1 MKMRNKYLGSVA
13 PLALLFTLVSMTFT
27 AAYLK
32 NSFSQ
37 TAMEKYRYSEWK
49 ALYAAEAGL
58 HKVGVVVLPKISGDT
73 LLLPDGVEYGKDEND
88 EYFGQYKDIDCK
100 TELQENST
108 RKRYVAQAT
117 GVAEYTTPNG
127 NDVSIERTVFT
138 TMVPR
143 GFEEFMYFTNEEV
156 PIGPGNTG
164 TVNFGSNDVLEGKV
178 HSNGQM
184 VMSIYGC
191 PEFTGDVNIT
201 HEAIEEF
208 GSGITG
214 GDCENSFLDEEGNS
228 IIDTVS
234 TIIFPPDNSAEV
246 ARANAT
252 HTFSADDMLWRVGK
266 KDTMIMT
273 EINFVEGGFWVAQW
287 WYNIP
292 PVGSPAVEYDFIW
305 DSLSAGLNCEI
316 SGVHFG
322 PDNEYDYFDSTYYE
336 NILVL
341 SATDASGNFVQSEII
356 SMVNTGDVI
365 RVQNT
370 IGSRI
375 ATFTATNAIPL
386 GPDRIMITYDN
397 ASFYYSS
404 LNGNGFND
412 NEPITFI
419 NTSAT
424 TGLAGDVEWNSF
436 YYYHDHLDN
445 GAAYCEAGR
454 IQHFDFEYWNYGGI
468 SGTNCDIFSCP
479 SIIYNSDYAYGSRLF
494 YPKGSTPKV
503 IYIRGGQVLVRGI
516 VDGQY
521 SIVTDDYTEYRRHDD
536 TDKIDRVWG
545 NIWLIDDV
553 VYSDSYASGQT
564 IHPNDGGST
573 NVLGLIAGGNVIIA
587 NTRPNGARGKQY
599 GEDIII
605 NASILAMNGGFI
617 SHYWQNTLL
626 GYHDFNDGL
635 EYGIIA
641 DGRGG
646 HRNYYQEQIGIGPD
660 YSGVYTGTNDFRG
673 DVNLWGSIVQF
684 KRGYML
690 RNYLGPYNVTPGV
703 GYDKN
708 YNYDYNL
715 LVNPPPYFP
724 DLETENSNVVLKMAS
739 YGEAKK

>member
-1 MKMRNKYLGSVA
+1 MRNKYLGSVA

-234 TIIFPPDNSAEV
+234 TIIFLPVNSAEV

-292 PVGSPAVEYDFIW
+292 PVGSPAAEYDFIW
-305 DSLSAGLNCEI
+305 DS
-316 SGVHFG
+316 
-322 PDNEYDYFDSTYYE
+322 ST
-336 NILVL
+336 
-341 SATDASGNFVQSEII
+341 
-356 SMVNTGDVI
+356 
-365 RVQNT
+365 
-370 IGSRI
+370 GS
-375 ATFTATNAIPL
+375 P
-386 GPDRIMITYDN
+386 
-397 ASFYYSS
+397 
-404 LNGNGFND
+404 
-412 NEPITFI
+412 
-419 NTSAT
+419 
-424 TGLAGDVEWNSF
+424 
-436 YYYHDHLDN
+436 
-445 GAAYCEAGR
+445 
-454 IQHFDFEYWNYGGI
+454 
-468 SGTNCDIFSCP
+468 
-479 SIIYNSDYAYGSRLF
+479 
-494 YPKGSTPKV
+494 
-503 IYIRGGQVLVRGI
+503 
-516 VDGQY
+516 
-521 SIVTDDYTEYRRHDD
+521 
-536 TDKIDRVWG
+536 
-545 NIWLIDDV
+545 
-553 VYSDSYASGQT
+553 
-564 IHPNDGGST
+564 
-573 NVLGLIAGGNVIIA
+573 
-587 NTRPNGARGKQY
+587 
-599 GEDIII
+599 
-605 NASILAMNGGFI
+605 
-617 SHYWQNTLL
+617 
-626 GYHDFNDGL
+626 
-635 EYGIIA
+635 
-641 DGRGG
+641 
-646 HRNYYQEQIGIGPD
+646 
-660 YSGVYTGTNDFRG
+660 
-673 DVNLWGSIVQF
+673 
-684 KRGYML
+684 
-690 RNYLGPYNVTPGV
+690 
-703 GYDKN
+703 
-708 YNYDYNL
+708 
-715 LVNPPPYFP
+715 
-724 DLETENSNVVLKMAS
+724 
-739 YGEAKK
+739 